1 MTITKLNISIVV
13 FIVFVSLA
21 IVVNTATQKTLSYA
35 LTDNLVKMYAL
46 NETKNADIPFVKGSF
61 R

>member
-13 FIVFVSLA
+13 LIVFVSLA
-21 IVVNTATQKTLSYA
+21 IVVNTATQKTLSYS
-35 LTDNLVKMYAL
+35 LTNNLVKMYAL
-46 NETKNADIPFVKGSF
+46 NETKNAEIPFVKGSF

>member
-1 MTITKLNISIVV
+1 MTITKINISIVV
-13 FIVFVSLA
+13 LIVFVSLA
-21 IVVNTATQKTLSYA
+21 IVVNTTTKKTLSYA

-46 NETKNADIPFVKGSF
+46 NDTRNVEIPFVKGSY